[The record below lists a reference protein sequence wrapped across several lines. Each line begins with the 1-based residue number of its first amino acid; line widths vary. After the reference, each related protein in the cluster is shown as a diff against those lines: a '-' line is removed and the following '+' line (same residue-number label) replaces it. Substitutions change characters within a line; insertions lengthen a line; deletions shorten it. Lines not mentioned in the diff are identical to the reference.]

1 MPTIADE
8 VLRAQDHDGRVVR
21 TLIVKTYPLSR
32 VSDLRIIFQRVPS
45 FIYNLGSERNPIL
58 VFCCG
63 DLELNLNPI
72 PREKGAVMNVPNA
85 IYTLNSVAIEFVG
98 PSIGE
103 YVIDEFKA
111 I

>member
-8 VLRAQDHDGRVVR
+8 VLRAQDHEGRVLC

-32 VSDLRIIFQRVPS
+32 VSDHRVIFHKVPS
-45 FIYNLGSERNPIL
+45 FIYNLGSERNPVL
-58 VFCCG
+58 VFCYG

-72 PREKGAVMNVPNA
+72 PREKGAMLSVPNVF
-85 IYTLNSVAIEFVG
+85 YTLNSIAIEFVG

-103 YVIDEFKA
+103 YVIDEFEA